1 MDRNLILK
9 LLNDSLILS
18 RVSISYCIDEAKPS
32 DEVDNLKFGL
42 EKITENLQKI
52 IEIINLEK

>member
-1 MDRNLILK
+1 MDKNLILK

-32 DEVDNLKFGL
+32 EEVDNLKFGL
-42 EKITENLQKI
+42 EKITENLEKVLKI
-52 IEIINLEK
+52 IE